1 MVRDIWSVGKGHL
14 VSWQGTSG
22 QLVRDIW
29 SVGETDDV
37 YDVAAEARRRRA
49 LHKKC
54 SKKTDRLAVCYNIQ
68 NGFSA
73 IYKQSSR
80 VPRL

>member
-1 MVRDIWSVGKGHL
+1 MGFFRCGRGHL

-37 YDVAAEARRRRA
+37 HDAAAEARRRRA

-54 SKKTDRLAVCYNIQ
+54 SKKQIVWQY
-68 NGFSA
+68 A
-73 IYKQSSR
+73 INDQYTKTQ
-80 VPRL
+80 P